1 MWDRCKTPTSVLQGR
16 VEKLYFVFPHVRP
29 FPSGCPLLSFLLLF
43 SFFTLPI
50 PDGVGLHDPAA
61 IGAGGSGFVFMNELQ
76 NLAFGVIA
84 TQQMGSIMNAH
95 RLVQVLT
102 RSEERRVGKERRS
115 RWSTEP

>member
-1 MWDRCKTPTSVLQGR
+1 MSGFVVCGLTAVKPVGTVQNAPQRFARTCGKTVL
-16 VEKLYFVFPHVRP
+16 
-29 FPSGCPLLSFLLLF
+29 CFLVLF

-76 NLAFGVIA
+76 NLACGVIA
-84 TQQMGSIMNAH
+84 TQQMGSIMIAH

-102 RSEERRVGKERRS
+102 KQHPA
-115 RWSTEP
+115 W